1 MGMSNHSC
9 FFRTNTS
16 EGGISHLPELGRT
29 EEYEGPKEH
38 DKQASALRVVYIKS
52 GYGGA
57 ASRLMGVAAQ
67 LAQER
72 GDAPHV
78 HWDAPGKE
86 RRCAVYLPQHNLS
99 LIDAEYPYCLET
111 ALPGA
116 GEELLS
122 LDCCRDN
129 GVLREQRD
137 ELLQLQNTWRQELLR
152 AGRFLRAGRAMKK
165 DMRFTAAEAMDLPKI
180 ERYASRFAARRFS
193 VPNGRVGRESRRF
206 LTAVTGQGLLLRRS
220 GLEQEYP
227 NAVVMED
234 EYGAA
239 PILWDL
245 LRGYA
250 LGNGIDVISCP
261 CVLFPNGEP
270 EHLLLPSLGLAC
282 FTANRRHPI
291 EINGAVRIQAG
302 RFFDKDALKERQC
315 RMRFCRRT
323 MRELLAEAYQAQA
336 AADSARAELD
346 AVYEDAENPGQ
357 VEEVARGLLKR

>member
-1 MGMSNHSC
+1 MGMELSNHSC

-16 EGGISHLPELGRT
+16 EGGISRLPELGRT
-29 EEYEGPKEH
+29 EEIGGQG
-38 DKQASALRVVYIKS
+38 DALRVIYIKS

-57 ASRLMGVAAQ
+57 ASRLMGEAAQ
-67 LAQER
+67 LALDR

-86 RRCAVYLPQHNLS
+86 RRCAVVFPQHNLC
-99 LIDAEYPYCLET
+99 LMDAEYPYCLET
-111 ALPGA
+111 KLPGA

-122 LDCCRDN
+122 LDSCRDN
-129 GVLREQRD
+129 GALREQRE
-137 ELLQLQNTWRQELLR
+137 ELQRLQNSWRQELLR
-152 AGRFLRAGRAMKK
+152 AGRFLRAARAMKK
-165 DMRFTAAEAMDLPKI
+165 DMRFSAAEAMDLPKL

-193 VPNGRVGRESRRF
+193 VPNGRVGKESRRF

-227 NAVVMED
+227 NAVIMED

-239 PILWDL
+239 PVLWNL

-261 CVLFPNGEP
+261 CVLFPHGEP
-270 EHLLLPSLGLAC
+270 EHLLLPGLGLAC

-291 EINGAVRIQAG
+291 EINGAARMQAG
-302 RFFDKDALKERQC
+302 RFFDKEALKERQC

-336 AADSARAELD
+336 AADEARAALD
-346 AVYEDAENPGQ
+346 VIYESAEVPGK
-357 VEEVARGLLKR
+357 VEEAARGLL